1 MIYLDLFI
9 TFFKI
14 GLFTIGGGYAM
25 IPLIQQEVID
35 NNWLNMT
42 QLIDFLAVSES
53 TPGPFAVNIATFVG
67 METAGIL
74 GALMTTTA
82 VILPSLIIIILI
94 ARLFAGF
101 QKNKWVQG
109 ALAGIRPVIVGLIA
123 SAALTLMSKSLLSP
137 GVKIYDIKS
146 FTEALYIREIIIFL
160 ICSLIYFKYKLHPIN
175 LVFLS
180 AGLGILIF
188 GIWPMI
194 AHLF

>member
-35 NNWLNMT
+35 KGWLNMT
-42 QLIDFLAVSES
+42 QLIDFLAVAES
-53 TPGPFAVNIATFVG
+53 TPGPFAINIATFVG
-67 METAGIL
+67 METAGFL
-74 GALMTTTA
+74 GALTTTTA
-82 VILPSLIIIILI
+82 VVLPSLIIIILI

-109 ALAGIRPVIVGLIA
+109 ALYGIRPVIVGLIG
-123 SAALTLMSKSLLSP
+123 SAALILMSKSLLAP
-137 GVKIYDIKS
+137 GLEINGLTG
-146 FTEALYIREIIIFL
+146 FFAALSIREIIIFF
-160 ICSLIYFKYKLHPIN
+160 ICAVIYFKLDLHPIK

-180 AGLGILIF
+180 AGLGIFFF
-188 GIWPMI
+188 GLWPM
-194 AHLF
+194 LVSM